1 MVELTSFISSLNETT
16 MKMFKTG
23 LLAAT
28 ALFSTILVQ
37 AQTADE
43 VISKHISAIGG
54 KEKVSQIKSLYM
66 EGAVEIMGN
75 EAPITSY
82 ILNGKGYKS
91 EMEFNGQK
99 IINAMN
105 EKGGWMV
112 NPMLGSSAPQALPEE
127 QFKTGKDQMVIG
139 GALLAYQAHGDKAE
153 LQGKEKVNNTD
164 AYRIKLTTKENDTTT
179 YFIDANTYYLV
190 KVIKVANM
198 AGQEAE
204 VETSFSDFKKTDYGF
219 TMPYKTEI
227 SLPQGFTLAMNFKKV
242 EVNKEIDPKI
252 FEMPAK

>member
-1 MVELTSFISSLNETT
+1 
-16 MKMFKTG
+16 MKILKTG

-43 VISKHISAIGG
+43 IISKHISAIGG

-66 EGAVEIMGN
+66 EGAVDLMGN
-75 EAPITSY
+75 QAPITSY

-99 IINAMN
+99 IVNAMN
-105 EKGGWMV
+105 EKGGWMI
-112 NPMLGSSAPQALPEE
+112 NPMMGSSAPQPLPAE
-127 QFKTGKDQMVIG
+127 QFNASKDQMVIG
-139 GALLAYQAHGDKAE
+139 GALLDYQAHGNKAE
-153 LQGKEKVNNTD
+153 LVGKEKVANAD
-164 AYRIKLTTKENDTTT
+164 AYKIKLSTKEQDTTT

-190 KVIKVANM
+190 KVVKVANM
-198 AGQEAE
+198 GGQEAE
-204 VETSFSDFKKTDYGF
+204 VEISFSDYKKTDYGF
-219 TMPYKTEI
+219 TMPYKTEVA
-227 SLPQGFTLAMNFKKV
+227 LPQGFSLATTFKKV

-252 FEMPAK
+252 FEMPAN

>member
-1 MVELTSFISSLNETT
+1 MPELISFITSLNETT
-16 MKMFKTG
+16 MNMLKTG

-54 KEKVSQIKSLYM
+54 KEKISKIKSLYM
-66 EGAVEIMGN
+66 EGAVDIMGN
-75 EAPITSY
+75 EAPMTSY

-99 IINAMN
+99 IVNAMN
-105 EKGGWMV
+105 EKGGWMI
-112 NPMLGSSAPQALPEE
+112 NPMLGSSAPQPLPAE
-127 QFKTGKDQMVIG
+127 QFNAGKDQMVIG
-139 GALLAYQAHGDKAE
+139 GALLDYQAHGDKAE
-153 LQGKEKVNNTD
+153 LQGKEKVENAD
-164 AYRIKLTTKENDTTT
+164 AYKIKLTTNDSDTTT
-179 YFIDANTYYLV
+179 YFIDANTFYLV
-190 KVIKVANM
+190 KVVKVASM

-204 VETSFSDFKKTDYGF
+204 VETSFSDFKKTDYGY
-219 TMPYKTEI
+219 TMPYKTQVT
-227 SLPQGFTLAMNFKKV
+227 LPQGFSLAINFKKV

-252 FEMPAK
+252 FEMPAN